1 MEQKENAN
9 ADCLQRLVGLPL
21 RDIAKEIDS
30 LIDELDKHH
39 RLAADVRELL
49 HNGGA
54 GPNPSRLNRADKI
67 LMEIAGLPTEQPNEP
82 SSGTAAE
89 WDVENESDKQIS

>member
-1 MEQKENAN
+1 MSSNLKPFMNKNETSN

-54 GPNPSRLNRADKI
+54 GPNLSRLNRADKI
-67 LMEIAGLPTEQPNEP
+67 LMEIAGLPTEQPNNAL
-82 SSGTAAE
+82 S
-89 WDVENESDKQIS
+89 ESHEI